1 MGGPYDQGWG
11 NQGGYQGGYNQGG
24 YNQGGYNQGY
34 GGYPQQGG
42 YPNNGYNQGYGNQP
56 PRYDNYPQ
64 NGQYQYGK
72 RNDDDNCLGTC
83 CACLGAL
90 ACCCC
95 LADCIFWSVTEN
107 KFDQY
112 ICCLFFETIHVFFIK
127 IKKNWW
133 IFSFMWFSRKFL
145 DDFIYFGYN

>member
-11 NQGGYQGGYNQGG
+11 NQGGYNQGG
-24 YNQGGYNQGY
+24 YNQGGYNQG
-34 GGYPQQGG
+34 GYNQGG

-72 RNDDDNCLGTC
+72 KDDDNCLGTC

-112 ICCLFFETIHVFFIK
+112 IHSLFYETIGVFF
-127 IKKNWW
+127 
-133 IFSFMWFSRKFL
+133 L
-145 DDFIYFGYN
+145 